1 MARERIAGRNYTEYE
16 ALDLSVRNLA
26 TEWRSE
32 FRRLVDR
39 DRRIGPT
46 SDTLPFHLTMS
57 QLATTF
63 VQYSIEIR
71 RDATAPPPSNA
82 RDRYSPSTQIVRRI
96 ETAPL
101 SSDALIGTSDSLGEQ
116 EIDLLV
122 CAMSHNQANSD
133 TCLGCRQTGH
143 TLTDCNRFVDYI
155 VAESLAQRH
164 PKLKSQVAASHS
176 QFRSRLNICNADGR
190 PPTNA
195 RTVCSILSRS
205 STDNVD
211 AVDQQSYATNE
222 TSTIDDE

>member
-1 MARERIAGRNYTEYE
+1 MARGRIAGRNYTEYE

-32 FRRLVDR
+32 FRRLVER
-39 DRRIGPT
+39 DRRAGRT

-122 CAMSHNQANSD
+122 RAMSHNQANSD
-133 TCLGCRQTGH
+133 TCLGCRQTEH

-155 VAESLAQRH
+155 VAGSLAQRH
-164 PKLKSQVAASHS
+164 PQLKSQVAASHS